1 MNSINYYEILN
12 IPRNSSLKE
21 IKKAYYKLSL
31 IYHPDKDPSQSTK
44 FLEIKHAYEFLS
56 QNKLQYDEEISAQEK
71 LDIFKK
77 DIIDI
82 INSTKNYIDLQ
93 FLLTLS
99 DEEIIA
105 IPTDWILNAKT
116 LCSFLKKNNSSPL
129 FHNITSILKNF
140 KLNNYHSSPSPS
152 PSPSPSLA
160 PHSSL
165 LEKSD
170 GTDTSTPKHDLMT
183 EMDIYIDI
191 HKLLFLND
199 QFTVIECP
207 LTQRK
212 SDLTINLNTY
222 KHIFQNLGDWNSPL
236 NKYNNLCIFI
246 NIQNNTPYRI
256 LEDGYTLSY
265 TSELTLYDSLYG
277 TTLYISYLDNS
288 YIKLNINPFFIQ
300 RMQQKIIIEKYG
312 LYNPIQNTNANLE
325 LHFQLQN
332 IDHEKDNIKNIFGSH
347 SSHQDHY
354 KFALDL

>member
-31 IYHPDKDPSQSTK
+31 LHHPDKDPNKSSSNK
-44 FLEIKHAYEFLS
+44 FLEIKNAYEFLS
-56 QNKLQYDEEISAQEK
+56 QNKLKYDEEISAQEK

-77 DIIDI
+77 DIVDI
-82 INSTKNYIDLQ
+82 IDSTKHYIDLQ

-105 IPTDWILNAKT
+105 IPNDWILNAKT
-116 LCSFLKKNNSSPL
+116 LCSFLKNNHSSPL
-129 FHNITSILKNF
+129 FYNITSILKNF
-140 KLNNYHSSPSPS
+140 KFKHPPSPFPSPS
-152 PSPSPSLA
+152 P
-160 PHSSL
+160 L
-165 LEKSD
+165 LEKN
-170 GTDTSTPKHDLMT
+170 TTNTEHDLMT

-191 HKLLFLND
+191 HKLLVLNN

-207 LTQRK
+207 FTQRK

-222 KHIFQNLGDWNSPL
+222 KQIFQNFGDWNETL
-236 NKYNNLCIFI
+236 NKYNDLCIFI
-246 NIQNNTPYRI
+246 NIQNNTPFHI

-277 TTLYISYLDNS
+277 TTLYIAYLDNSS
-288 YIKLNINPFFIQ
+288 YIKLNIKPFFIQ
-300 RMQQKIIIEKYG
+300 RMQQKIVIEQYG
-312 LYNPIQNTNANLE
+312 LYNPSQNTNANLE

-332 IDHEKDNIKNIFGSH
+332 IDNEKDNMRNIFGSH
-347 SSHQDHY
+347 FSHQDHF
-354 KFALDL
+354 KLSLDL